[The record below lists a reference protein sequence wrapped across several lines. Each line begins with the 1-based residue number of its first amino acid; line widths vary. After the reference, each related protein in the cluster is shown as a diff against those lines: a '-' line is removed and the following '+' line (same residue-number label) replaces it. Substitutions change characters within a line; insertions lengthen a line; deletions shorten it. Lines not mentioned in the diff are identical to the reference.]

1 MNYQYHVAISFA
13 GENRAFAE
21 AVAEGLRLNGL
32 EVFYDEFHPEELWGE
47 ELPVK
52 LGKIY
57 SDESQFCIMILTK
70 HYLEKMWTHVE
81 RQNAIHRQIKQKGQA
96 YILPIRL
103 DGFPGDVPGLPSTIG
118 YLSFR
123 SNQPDNVVE
132 AFLKKIGLPVSSE
145 IQKKLGKSQTP
156 SYIPKIKKTFTDKEK
171 NLFLRATYDE
181 ITTLLDQFA
190 KDTHVQYPHIEHEI
204 EKITSR
210 KTLFTIYDRG
220 KQITQFKVWI
230 GGLTGSD
237 SISILHGNRMDIEND
252 SSINESLSI
261 EEHDD
266 ELRLKPMGI
275 PMFGNDRNKAMT
287 PAESAEYIWKMVC
300 ESFLR

>member
-13 GENRAFAE
+13 GENRVFAE
-21 AVAEGLRLNGL
+21 AVAEGLRSNGL
-32 EVFYDEFHPEELWGE
+32 EVFYDDFHPEKLWGE

-52 LGKIY
+52 LGEIY
-57 SDESQFCIMILTK
+57 SDESRFCIMILTN

-81 RQNAIHRQIKQKGQA
+81 RQNAIKRQIRQKGQA

-103 DGFPGDVPGLPSTIG
+103 DGFAGDVPGLPSTIG

-123 SNQPDNVVE
+123 NSQPDAVVE

-145 IQKKLGKSQTP
+145 VQKNSKKSQTS

-171 NLFLRATYDE
+171 NLFLRTAFEE
-181 ITTLLDQFA
+181 IISLLDQFA
-190 KDTHVQYPHIEHEI
+190 IDTHARYPHIEHEM
-204 EKITSR
+204 EKVTSR
-210 KTLFTIYDRG
+210 KTLFTIYDGG

-230 GGLTGSD
+230 GGLTGGD

-252 SSINESLSI
+252 SSMNESLSL

-266 ELRLKPMGI
+266 ELRLKPLGMW
-275 PMFGNDRNKAMT
+275 MFGADRDKSMT
-287 PAESAEYIWKMVC
+287 PRESAEYLWKMVC

>member
-13 GENRAFAE
+13 GENRVFAE
-21 AVAEGLRLNGL
+21 AVAEGLRSNGL
-32 EVFYDEFHPEELWGE
+32 EVFYDEFYREKLWGE

-52 LGKIY
+52 LGEIY
-57 SDESQFCIMILTK
+57 SDASQYCIMILTN

-81 RQNAIHRQIKQKGQA
+81 RQNAIQRQIKQKGQA

-103 DGFPGDVPGLPSTIG
+103 DGFLGDVPGLPSTIG

-123 SNQPDNVVE
+123 SNQSDAVVE

-145 IQKKLGKSQTP
+145 AQKNSKKSQPP

-171 NLFLRATYDE
+171 NLFLRAAYDE
-181 ITTLLDQFA
+181 LISQLEQFA
-190 KDTHVQYPHIEHEI
+190 SETHASYPHIEHEM
-204 EKITSR
+204 EKVTSR
-210 KTLFTIYDRG
+210 KTLFTIYDGG

-230 GGLTGSD
+230 GGLTGGD

-252 SSINESLSI
+252 SSMNESLSL
-261 EEHDD
+261 EEQDD
-266 ELRLKPMGI
+266 ELRLKPMGMW
-275 PMFGNDRNKAMT
+275 MFGGDRDKPMT
-287 PAESAEYIWKMVC
+287 PIEAAEYIWKMVC
-300 ESFLR
+300 QNFS